1 MDKMSSEKIQLSKD
15 DEEIL
20 YELSSAHAGL
30 SSSEIIRRAGLK
42 KSNFYQRR
50 GILLDMG
57 LIDVK
62 NGRNFI
68 SEKGSLVFEI
78 RSFDTDNVTEGYAL
92 TTTEFNIN
100 KDSSHQSKI
109 RGSGTFI
116 TETSEDGIGAE
127 SQKILDEEAAA
138 FANKLKDR
146 FKKFGPL
153 SRAHITLDIEPA
165 GSELPE
171 DR

>member
-1 MDKMSSEKIQLSKD
+1 
-15 DEEIL
+15 
-20 YELSSAHAGL
+20 
-30 SSSEIIRRAGLK
+30 
-42 KSNFYQRR
+42 
-50 GILLDMG
+50 MG
-57 LIDVK
+57 SGCPLAPVA
-62 NGRNFI
+62 R
-68 SEKGSLVFEI
+68 
-78 RSFDTDNVTEGYAL
+78 
-92 TTTEFNIN
+92 
-100 KDSSHQSKI
+100 SSHQSKI